1 MEARNYEP
9 PTRHR
14 LQQRRS
20 VPREASPMTS
30 VLHPNQFQVNE
41 AWIVFQ
47 LNETPIRTEQE
58 GSFNCICL
66 MDAASCYILGAELIP
81 TSEVEPSQKQ
91 ARHMLTTAWAKK
103 GDLPQTLF
111 KPTGIFQSTMK
122 TEAERLGMAVITAPE
137 DQLLVFIRDAREGY
151 RENMRK
157 ERNQ

>member
-1 MEARNYEP
+1 
-9 PTRHR
+9 
-14 LQQRRS
+14 
-20 VPREASPMTS
+20 MTS